1 MLKQKELTTMLKHT
15 IKDCA
20 YVAMKSAMLGE
31 SKRNSKANKEKIDK
45 FAKTF
50 SSILAKNLSEGMAIA
65 IDTYIRSIE
74 FTGLIITTG
83 TPVTQQAT
91 IVPMEIGNF
100 MAGIVPNTIGLMEG
114 PPE

>member
-1 MLKQKELTTMLKHT
+1 MLKQKELTDMLKHT

-65 IDTYIRSIE
+65 IDTYIKSGEIH
-74 FTGLIITTG
+74 GIIVTTG
-83 TPVTQQAT
+83 TPVTQTAVIQ
-91 IVPMEIGNF
+91 PREMGNLLT
-100 MAGIVPNTIGLMEG
+100 GIIPNTLGIQ
-114 PPE
+114 